1 MFLRVL
7 RCFSSPRSLP
17 PAYGFSGG
25 WPGINRTG
33 LPHSEILGLMRVCRY
48 PRLIAAY
55 HVLHRLPV
63 PRHPPYT
70 LCNLT
75 ENPWVARSIFS
86 VEENRDVSSMKLS
99 KNGSAAVP
107 HRGAAKACECRRRWS
122 VSVQNGDDRDRTG
135 DLRLAK
141 PSLSRLSYVPKFIPG
156 GRSIRPAV
164 RSAVVKE
171 HNGPR

>member
-99 KNGSAAVP
+99 KNGSAAAP
-107 HRGAAKACECRRRWS
+107 HRGTAKACARRHRAVESGKKWRRPGSNRRPTACKTVALPAELRPPIHPRRPTSAARRS
-122 VSVQNGDDRDRTG
+122 V
-135 DLRLAK
+135 LRLSKSNWA
-141 PSLSRLSYVPKFIPG
+141 
-156 GRSIRPAV
+156 
-164 RSAVVKE
+164 
-171 HNGPR
+171 